1 MSDSV
6 NLRELGAER
15 VVCEENTK
23 VTLAV
28 AEESVSKIL
37 VTFLHSIMS

>member
-1 MSDSV
+1 MAVAWMSDSV
-6 NLRELGAER
+6 NLRKLSAER

-28 AEESVSKIL
+28 AEESVGE
-37 VTFLHSIMS
+37 MSAS